1 MDEIR
6 KWTLYLMFLV
16 AGFATGIGTI
26 GLFPQFWMEYGLT
39 GLVVH
44 LLFLAVFTYV
54 AITEAEKVIK
64 SGYYFVELY
73 NKVLRKPAMM
83 LAVLAMIVVFLSYYT
98 ANTMLVLLSPI
109 VGTGTIGRLIA
120 KVLMVAIVFIV
131 LTRAKEKTFT
141 IMAAGS
147 MVLVISVVVTTVA
160 FVSKIPPT
168 AAFLGMAKH
177 MIMSRHPIT
186 VDLVMAAIEKAIYGV
201 GLGFA
206 FYLMLGSFMNER
218 FNAKLIIGAGVII
231 QTIIGL
237 LATIT
242 MVYAIAPST
251 PEELLK
257 YVYGGEEGA
266 IHLMGQLPTIL
277 ADYKGL
283 LLLIAVSIFLA
294 GITSILPISEVGLQI
309 IEFNTR
315 VGRNRAA
322 MYLMGLVL
330 LVGVPDS
337 VPSLAQALLLG
348 VSTAVFFTAVFEYIP
363 VISNNVERVTGI
375 QPSTT
380 QKVAGTILFVA
391 LIPMGLYSL
400 YTTVKSG
407 GVNWIGALLAVVL
420 VGFGALGNE
429 IFGKKE

>member
-39 GLVVH
+39 GLTLH

-54 AITEAEKVIK
+54 AIVEAEKVIK

-83 LAVLAMIVVFLSYYT
+83 LAILAMVIVFLSYYT
-98 ANTMLVLLSPI
+98 ANTMLILLAPI
-109 VGTGTIGRLIA
+109 VGTGTVGRLIA
-120 KVLMVAIVFIV
+120 KVIMIAIVFLV

-141 IMAAGS
+141 IMASGS
-147 MVLVISVVVTTVA
+147 MILVISVIITTIA
-160 FVSKIPPT
+160 FVSKIPST
-168 AAFLGMAKH
+168 TAFLGMAKH
-177 MIMSRHPIT
+177 MIVSRPPIT
-186 VDLVMAAIEKAIYGV
+186 ANLIAAAIERALYGV

-231 QTIIGL
+231 QVIIGIL
-237 LATIT
+237 STIT
-242 MVYAIAPST
+242 IVYAIAPST
-251 PEELLK
+251 PGELLK

-266 IHLMGQLPTIL
+266 IQLMGQLPTIL
-277 ADYKGL
+277 ADYRGL
-283 LLLIAVSIFLA
+283 LVLIAISIFLA
-294 GITSILPISEVGLQI
+294 GVTSILPTAEVGLQI
-309 IEFNTR
+309 IEFNMR

-322 MYLMGLVL
+322 LYLIGAAL
-330 LVGVPDS
+330 LIGIPDS
-337 VPSLAQALLLG
+337 VPSLAEALLLG
-348 VSTAVFFTAVFEYIP
+348 VSTAVFFTAIFEYLP
-363 VISNNVERVTGI
+363 VISEGVGKITKTPVTV
-375 QPSTT
+375 P
-380 QKVAGTILFVA
+380 QKVVGAILLAV

-400 YTTVKSG
+400 YTTVKAG
-407 GVNWIGALLAVVL
+407 NVNWIGALLAVVIIA
-420 VGFGALGNE
+420 FG
-429 IFGKKE
+429 IFGNGIFEKKE

>member
-39 GLVVH
+39 GLIVH

-83 LAVLAMIVVFLSYYT
+83 LAILAMVIVFLSYYT
-98 ANTMLVLLSPI
+98 ANTMLILLAPI
-109 VGTGTIGRLIA
+109 VGTGTVGRLIA
-120 KVLMVAIVFIV
+120 KVIMIAIVFLV

-141 IMAAGS
+141 IMASGS
-147 MVLVISVVVTTVA
+147 MILVISVIVTTIA

-177 MIMSRHPIT
+177 MIVGRPPIT
-186 VDLVMAAIEKAIYGV
+186 ANLIAAAIERALYGV

-218 FNAKLIIGAGVII
+218 FNSKLIIGAGVII
-231 QTIIGL
+231 QVIIGIL
-237 LATIT
+237 STIT
-242 MVYAIAPST
+242 IVYAIAPST
-251 PEELLK
+251 PGELLK

-266 IHLMGQLPTIL
+266 IQLMGQLPTIL
-277 ADYKGL
+277 ADYRGL
-283 LLLIAVSIFLA
+283 LVLIAISIFLA
-294 GITSILPISEVGLQI
+294 GVTSILPTAEVGLQI
-309 IEFNTR
+309 IEFNMR

-322 MYLMGLVL
+322 LYLIGAVL
-330 LVGVPDS
+330 LIGIPDS
-337 VPSLAQALLLG
+337 VPSLAEALLLG
-348 VSTAVFFTAVFEYIP
+348 ISTAVFFTAIFEYLP
-363 VISNNVERVTGI
+363 VISERVGKIAKTPVTVSQRVVG
-375 QPSTT
+375 
-380 QKVAGTILFVA
+380 AILLAA

-400 YTTVKSG
+400 YTTVKAG
-407 GVNWIGALLAVVL
+407 NVNWIGALLAVVIIT
-420 VGFGALGNE
+420 FG
-429 IFGKKE
+429 IFGNGIFEKKE